1 MWVGSK
7 TIDCR
12 LGRSS
17 QALHALP
24 EAADMAATVV
34 DVPEAGEE
42 DDGPAGRR
50 LGGAGLG
57 LM

>member
-1 MWVGSK
+1 
-7 TIDCR
+7 
-12 LGRSS
+12 
-17 QALHALP
+17 
-24 EAADMAATVV
+24 MAATVV